1 MQYETNQS
9 CESLLVF
16 FNDTKKRIES
26 LLFIIQRH
34 LKIKANKII
43 TEKYRTYSYVASVAN
58 FSPETSDS
66 SSSLAITLCGYRAGL
81 RIQGMI

>member
-34 LKIKANKII
+34 LKTKANKII
-43 TEKYRTYSYVASVAN
+43 NWKMQN
-58 FSPETSDS
+58 
-66 SSSLAITLCGYRAGL
+66 I
-81 RIQGMI
+81 